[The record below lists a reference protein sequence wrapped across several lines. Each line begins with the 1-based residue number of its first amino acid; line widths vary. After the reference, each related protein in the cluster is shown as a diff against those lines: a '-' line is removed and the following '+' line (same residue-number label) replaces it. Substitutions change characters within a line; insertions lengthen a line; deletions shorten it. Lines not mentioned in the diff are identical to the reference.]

1 MSTRN
6 PVPLY
11 DVCHLHVCVCV
22 LHVYFVTLE
31 KVLAGGGH
39 THRSVY
45 TALVREEEGRGR
57 ACGFK
62 TYEIIVYISSTY
74 VCPPHTM
81 CIVNWWH
88 MTSFL
93 LILMMYS

>member
-1 MSTRN
+1 MRRVSFA
-6 PVPLY
+6 
-11 DVCHLHVCVCV
+11 CVCVCV
-22 LHVYFVTLE
+22 IHVYFITLE

-45 TALVREEEGRGR
+45 TVLVREGEGRGR

-74 VCPPHTM
+74 PL
-81 CIVNWWH
+81 H
-88 MTSFL
+88 MYVL
-93 LILMMYS
+93 PILCV